1 MTKKDQIF
9 VRLGD
14 VAKELGI
21 SQRSLERFISNR
33 NGQVKGRYQ
42 MPDTK
47 AFIYDSNE
55 FISFFKSC
63 LRTPNK
69 PGKPIDLFKNQK
81 LKIKT
86 TEGIYV

>member
-1 MTKKDQIF
+1 
-9 VRLGD
+9 
-14 VAKELGI
+14 
-21 SQRSLERFISNR
+21 
-33 NGQVKGRYQ
+33 